1 MQFQEISPD
10 NILPC
15 RYQPRTHFSEEALAE
30 LSQSILEHGVL
41 EPLLVRPVAANRF
54 ELIAGE
60 RRLRAAKMAGLLL
73 VPCMLADMSNEEV
86 AILALIE
93 NIQRADLTALEEAR
107 AYERL
112 MLEFSITQ
120 DDAAR
125 RVGKSRSHVANM
137 LRLLKLSPALQ
148 NMLMQGVL
156 SQGHAK
162 MLVALPET
170 EQEMFAEKI
179 MRFDWS
185 VRKLEDAI
193 RKYKQHTPD
202 SKETVQSD
210 KDIARLT
217 RQLAE
222 QLGAPVEIEAENQR
236 EGWLKVKF
244 FNNDTLAGLLERMGL
259 RYD

>member
-1 MQFQEISPD
+1 MRFQLIPID
-10 NILPC
+10 TILPC
-15 RYQPRTHFSEEALAE
+15 RYQPRTHFPEEALAE

-41 EPLLVRPVAANRF
+41 EPLLVRSLGENSF

-60 RRLRAAKMAGLLL
+60 RRLRAAKAAGLLS
-73 VPCMLADMSNEEV
+73 VPCMLSDMSNEDV
-86 AILALIE
+86 ALLALIE
-93 NIQRADLTALEEAR
+93 NIQRADLTVLEEAR

-112 MLEFSITQ
+112 MLEFAITQ
-120 DDAAR
+120 DDVAR

-137 LRLLKLSPALQ
+137 LRLLKLCPALQ
-148 NMLMQGVL
+148 KMLQQNTL

-162 MLVALPET
+162 MLVALQDA
-170 EQEMFAEKI
+170 EQELFADKI
-179 MRFDWS
+179 VRYDWS

-193 RKYKQHTPD
+193 RKHKQNAEVAKIQAQP
-202 SKETVQSD
+202 D

-222 QLGAPVEIEAENQR
+222 QLGAPVEIEAENTS